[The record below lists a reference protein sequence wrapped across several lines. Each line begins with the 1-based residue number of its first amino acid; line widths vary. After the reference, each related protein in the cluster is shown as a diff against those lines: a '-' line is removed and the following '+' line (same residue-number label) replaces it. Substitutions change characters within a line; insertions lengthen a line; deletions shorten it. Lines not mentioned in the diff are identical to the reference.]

1 MRWLYG
7 ISCALYAAGALLGV
21 SAVALPARRRGRLTL
36 PPKAFVMTGWLLHTA
51 YAIALGVQHGRHPL
65 ATPHE
70 ILMFLV
76 WASMFVYIAVDAFR
90 PVKAFSAFFVPLVAL
105 LAIGAAY
112 LDAGSASPAAKGLW
126 VKLHGMSAL
135 LGTGAFARAASAA
148 LMYIIQQRQ
157 LKGKHTGKLFA
168 ALPSLDL
175 LDRLNWIS
183 AAGGFV
189 LFTVALFSGAA
200 LSQTLKTPEQIRS
213 GWMLLGVCAL
223 AWAVFG
229 IVVYCRLTQKFRG
242 RKIAYLTLAGL
253 LPVAAALALILATS
267 DSIHAISAA

>member
-1 MRWLYG
+1 MKWLYG
-7 ISCALYAAGALLGV
+7 ISCALYAIGALLGV
-21 SAVALPARRRGRLTL
+21 GAVALPMRRRVRPTL
-36 PPKAFVMTGWLLHTA
+36 PPKAFVMIGWLLHTA
-51 YAIALGVQHGRHPL
+51 YAIALGVKLSRHPS

-70 ILMFLV
+70 VLMFLV
-76 WASMFVYIAVDAFR
+76 WASMFIYIAVDAFR
-90 PVKAFSAFFVPLVAL
+90 PVKAFSAFFVPLIAL

-112 LDAGSASPAAKGLW
+112 LDAGSASPAARGVW

-135 LGTGAFARAASAA
+135 LGTGAFALAASAA
-148 LMYIIQQRQ
+148 LMFIIQQRQ

-175 LDRLNWIS
+175 LDRLNCIS
-183 AAGGFV
+183 AVGGFV
-189 LFTVALFSGAA
+189 LFTLALFSGAA
-200 LSQTLKTPEQIRS
+200 LSQTLKTSEQIRN
-213 GWMLLGVCAL
+213 GWLLLGVCAL

-253 LPVAAALALILATS
+253 LPIAAALALILATS
-267 DSIHAISAA
+267 DSIHAISAT